1 MYLLNCDIL
10 YVFFILNK
18 FQIVIF
24 YCMFVEIVN
33 IVLIMFINK
42 IYVIYK
48 YLYFNELKDI
58 IILECWILINVL

>member
-1 MYLLNCDIL
+1 
-10 YVFFILNK
+10 
-18 FQIVIF
+18 
-24 YCMFVEIVN
+24 MFVEIVN